1 MALTQ
6 ISTQGIK
13 DGTITN
19 ADIGSSAAIAGSKIN
34 PNFGSQNIET
44 MGNASIRNILTI
56 SGSGPSLTLTD
67 IDNNPDY
74 RLQNDNGK
82 FRVLDYTNSADRL
95 LIDTSGN
102 VGIGTSTIGEKLTI
116 GDGDLKFFNSDA
128 ANNHRT
134 TFIEFQ
140 NSSNRITSESNFG
153 SDGSSG
159 YAAGY
164 KFSTKNYTGS
174 AFETLTPFV
183 IQANGNVGVGT
194 SSPDQKL
201 VVQGSGTTILKVE
214 NTDDGTAQL
223 TLGNTGSSNF
233 AIQQVSGNASFRI
246 GGNDYMV
253 IDASGRVLIGHTS
266 DIGYGFRSQ
275 LVGTDGN
282 TSSQVQIRFTNSA
295 SGPTFVLAKSRNGTP
310 GSKTIVNNND
320 NLGEIQFRGD
330 DGVDYLGVAA
340 SINAEVDGTPGAGD
354 LPGRLVFSTT
364 ADGADAAT
372 ERMRIDSSGNVGI
385 GTTSPAGKID
395 VFSDRTD
402 GIHGIL
408 GGTFNVNGVEHVRRI
423 QFGTTGSN
431 RNFIQGQQLSSG
443 SYIDADLILSP
454 TGGRVGVR
462 ESTPTETFHVSGS
475 MKCTDRI
482 RNQRT
487 GNGTFFDYFRNN
499 TQLFVIDNLSNN
511 SNTRIRIRNPNGS
524 IMYNSSS
531 DYRLKE
537 NDIKITD
544 GIIKLKKLR
553 PIRFNWKTDTS
564 TQYDGFFAHEVSE
577 ACPDAVDGIKDEV
590 ALQDIESENLKK
602 GDPIYQGIDASKL
615 IPLLTAALQE
625 TIVKIET
632 LETKVAALETS

>member
-183 IQANGNVGVGT
+183 IQANGNVGIGT
-194 SSPDQKL
+194 TSPDQKL

-253 IDASGRVLIGHTS
+253 IDSSGNIGINTTS
-266 DIGYGFRSQ
+266 PKGLLHSHISAGARNDYSTAADGFIIEK
-275 LVGTDGN
+275 GGN
-282 TSSQVQIRFTNSA
+282 TGLSID
-295 SGPTFVLAKSRNGTP
+295 P
-310 GSKTIVNNND
+310 GSSGTANIYFPNESNHS
-320 NLGEIQFRGD
+320 I
-330 DGVDYLGVAA
+330 A
-340 SINAEVDGTPGAGD
+340 SISHNNSTGEFRLRGEDHIILATNAN
-354 LPGRLVFSTT
+354 
-364 ADGADAAT
+364 T

>member
-1 MALTQ
+1 MALS
-6 ISTQGIK
+6 IN
-13 DGTITN
+13 GTT
-19 ADIGSSAAIAGSKIN
+19 G
-34 PNFGSQNIET
+34 
-44 MGNASIRNILTI
+44 I
-56 SGSGPSLTLTD
+56 SGVNGNNTSPSLCGSDTD
-67 IDNNPDY
+67 T
-74 RLQNDNGK
+74 G
-82 FRVLDYTNSADRL
+82 FSFSADTLNLNTAGTTKATIDSAGALNVPSAFPIKVNGSEKARL
-95 LIDTSGN
+95 DADGRF
-102 VGIGTSTIGEKLTI
+102 GIGT
-116 GDGDLKFFNSDA
+116 N
-128 ANNHRT
+128 
-134 TFIEFQ
+134 
-140 NSSNRITSESNFG
+140 
-153 SDGSSG
+153 
-159 YAAGY
+159 
-164 KFSTKNYTGS
+164 
-174 AFETLTPFV
+174 
-183 IQANGNVGVGT
+183 
-194 SSPDQKL
+194 
-201 VVQGSGTTILKVE
+201 
-214 NTDDGTAQL
+214 
-223 TLGNTGSSNF
+223 
-233 AIQQVSGNASFRI
+233 
-246 GGNDYMV
+246 
-253 IDASGRVLIGHTS
+253 
-266 DIGYGFRSQ
+266 
-275 LVGTDGN
+275 
-282 TSSQVQIRFTNSA
+282 
-295 SGPTFVLAKSRNGTP
+295 
-310 GSKTIVNNND
+310 
-320 NLGEIQFRGD
+320 
-330 DGVDYLGVAA
+330 
-340 SINAEVDGTPGAGD
+340 
-354 LPGRLVFSTT
+354 
-364 ADGADAAT
+364 
-372 ERMRIDSSGNVGI
+372 
-385 GTTSPAGKID
+385 SPAGMID
-395 VFSDRTD
+395 VFSNRTD
-402 GIHGIL
+402 GIHGYL

-431 RNFIQGQQLSSG
+431 RNFIQGQQLDGS

>member
-183 IQANGNVGVGT
+183 IQANGNVGINN
-194 SSPDQKL
+194 
-201 VVQGSGTTILKVE
+201 TTPAAAL
-214 NTDDGTAQL
+214 
-223 TLGNTGSSNF
+223 
-233 AIQQVSGNASFRI
+233 
-246 GGNDYMV
+246 Y
-253 IDASGRVLIGHTS
+253 
-266 DIGYGFRSQ
+266 
-275 LVGTDGN
+275 
-282 TSSQVQIRFTNSA
+282 
-295 SGPTFVLAKSRNGTP
+295 
-310 GSKTIVNNND
+310 VN
-320 NLGEIQFRGD
+320 
-330 DGVDYLGVAA
+330 
-340 SINAEVDGTPGAGD
+340 
-354 LPGRLVFSTT
+354 
-364 ADGADAAT
+364 
-372 ERMRIDSSGNVGI
+372 DSSSDN
-385 GTTSPAGKID
+385 PAIFD
-395 VFSDRTD
+395 
-402 GIHGIL
+402 
-408 GGTFNVNGVEHVRRI
+408 
-423 QFGTTGSN
+423 
-431 RNFIQGQQLSSG
+431 
-443 SYIDADLILSP
+443 
-454 TGGRVGVR
+454 
-462 ESTPTETFHVSGS
+462 
-475 MKCTDRI
+475 
-482 RNQRT
+482 T
-487 GNGTFFDYFRNN
+487 GNGNGAHIRFKQIGSTKHYLGCGGGISMGNANQLSMRSTDNIHFATGNSSTIRASFLNGGGLSFNGDTAAANALDDYEEGTWTASVNYGNHITTNAAYYTRIGNMVYWQLHFRPTFAPNDTSVYQIYGLPFTSKNVTENYGWTGNIVY
-499 TQLFVIDNLSNN
+499 TASANN
-511 SNTRIRIRNPNGS
+511 SNIANMRPLVEKNNTYIYFHTVGLGSGNRVDNVLIRVNLVGH
-524 IMYNSSS
+524 
-531 DYRLKE
+531 
-537 NDIKITD
+537 
-544 GIIKLKKLR
+544 
-553 PIRFNWKTDTS
+553 DTLMG
-564 TQYDGFFAHEVSE
+564 GF
-577 ACPDAVDGIKDEV
+577 
-590 ALQDIESENLKK
+590 
-602 GDPIYQGIDASKL
+602 YM
-615 IPLLTAALQE
+615 AA
-625 TIVKIET
+625 
-632 LETKVAALETS
+632 